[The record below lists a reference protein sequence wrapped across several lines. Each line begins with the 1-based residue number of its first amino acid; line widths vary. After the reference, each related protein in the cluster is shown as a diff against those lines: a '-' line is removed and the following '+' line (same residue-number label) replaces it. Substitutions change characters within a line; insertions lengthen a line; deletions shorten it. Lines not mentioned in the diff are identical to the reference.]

1 MSDQKNKYK
10 AIVRDSF
17 DNKPCIPMGKYRF
30 LINPLTE
37 QIPATSAELLSAAAD
52 WLVEAGDYSEA
63 TKIAGEEDKGA
74 ILVAAVALK
83 TKLPFGMARWYPS
96 GIDGQVSVDFNMEY
110 TKGKLFLNGIEVGD
124 KVVIVDDMVSTGGTM
139 VALIQAIQQAGA
151 EILDIVCVGEKPAYN
166 GVERIFKET
175 GFRVKTLVKID
186 VDGELSRVV
195 D

>member
-1 MSDQKNKYK
+1 MTNYQQL
-10 AIVRDSF
+10 VRDSF
-17 DNKPCIPMGKYRF
+17 DNKPCIPMGEYRF

-37 QIPATSAELLSAAAD
+37 QIPATSAELLQGAAD
-52 WLVEAGDYSEA
+52 WLVEAGDFNHA

-83 TKLPFGMARWYPS
+83 TGLPFGMARWYPS

-110 TKGKLFLNGIEVGD
+110 TKGQLFLNGIDSGD

-151 EILDIVCVGEKPAYN
+151 EILDIVCVGEKPAYK

-186 VDGELSRVV
+186 VAGELSNVLE
-195 D
+195 

>member
-1 MSDQKNKYK
+1 MTDHKT
-10 AIVRDSF
+10 IVRAAF
-17 DNKPCIPMGKYRF
+17 NNQPCIPMGEYRF

-37 QIPATSAELLSAAAD
+37 QIPATSAELLRAAAD
-52 WLVEAGDYSEA
+52 WLVEAGDYSDA

-83 TKLPFGMARWYPS
+83 TGLPFGMARWYPS

-110 TKGKLFLNGIEVGD
+110 TKGKLFLNGIEAGD

-166 GVERIFKET
+166 GVERILNET

-195 D
+195 E